1 MYGALYVLTKT
12 EVSRSTCLQQSVV
25 AYYWLT
31 TECCCM
37 LPVRRPPGDA
47 WGRVASLV
55 NLLEKLEYQKTV
67 LVTGP
72 KEGK

>member
-1 MYGALYVLTKT
+1 
-12 EVSRSTCLQQSVV
+12 
-25 AYYWLT
+25 
-31 TECCCM
+31 M